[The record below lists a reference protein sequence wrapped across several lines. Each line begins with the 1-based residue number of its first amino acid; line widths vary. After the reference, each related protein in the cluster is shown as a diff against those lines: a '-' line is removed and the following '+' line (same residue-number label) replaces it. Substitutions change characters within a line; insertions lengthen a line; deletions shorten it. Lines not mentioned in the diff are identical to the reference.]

1 MFGTELNIDFNALLE
16 QYAIPWGIRLV
27 VALAV
32 LLIGLWVVR
41 IAVKISRR
49 LMTKAGADPMLSS
62 FLGSLLRGLLVLA
75 VVIASLDQL
84 GVQTTSLIAV
94 LGAAGLAVGL
104 ALQGSLS
111 NFAAGIMLIV
121 FKPFKVGDFIEAAGT
136 AGVVEEIRI
145 FNSMVRSPDNREITI
160 PNGQIYDGVIVN
172 ITARPHRRIDLVVGI
187 SYDDDIRKAREIVE
201 RILKDDERVL
211 EDPAPSVGV
220 MDLADSS
227 INLYV
232 RPWVNSADFW
242 VTRGDLLERIKTEF
256 DAAGITIPFPQR
268 EITLHQAD

>member
-1 MFGTELNIDFNALLE
+1 MFGTDLNIDFNALLD
-16 QYAIPWGIRLV
+16 QYIIPWGIKL
-27 VALAV
+27 ALALAI

-41 IAVKISRR
+41 VVVKVARR
-49 LMTKAGADPMLSS
+49 VMNRAGADPMLSS
-62 FLGSLLRGLLVLA
+62 FLGSILKGLLLIA
-75 VVIASLDQL
+75 VIIAALDQV

-136 AGVVEEIRI
+136 AGIVEEIRI
-145 FNSMVRSPDNREITI
+145 FNSMVRSPDNREIII
-160 PNGQIYDGVIVN
+160 PNGQIYNGVIVN
-172 ITARPHRRIDLVVGI
+172 VTARPQRRIDLVVGI

-201 RILKDDERVL
+201 TILRNDERVL
-211 EDPAPSVGV
+211 QDPEPTVGV

-256 DAAGITIPFPQR
+256 DAAGITIPFPQS
-268 EITLHQAD
+268 EITVRQTG

>member
-1 MFGTELNIDFNALLE
+1 MFGTDLNIDFNALLE
-16 QYAIPWGIRLV
+16 QYLIPWGIKL
-27 VALAV
+27 ALALAI

-41 IAVKISRR
+41 IVVKMARRVMSR
-49 LMTKAGADPMLSS
+49 AGADPMLSS
-62 FLGSLLRGLLVLA
+62 FLGSILKGLLLIA
-75 VVIASLDQL
+75 VVIAALDQV

-111 NFAAGIMLIV
+111 NFAAGIMLVV

-136 AGVVEEIRI
+136 AGIVEEIRI
-145 FNSMVRSPDNREITI
+145 FNSVVYSPDNREITI
-160 PNGQIYDGVIVN
+160 PNGQIYNGVIVN
-172 ITARPHRRIDLVVGI
+172 VTARPQRRIDLVVGI

-201 RILKDDERVL
+201 TILRSDERVL
-211 EDPAPSVGV
+211 QDPEPTVGV

-242 VTRGDLLERIKTEF
+242 TVRGDLLERIKTEF
-256 DAAGITIPFPQR
+256 DAAGITIPFPQS
-268 EITLHQAD
+268 EITVRQTG

>member
-1 MFGTELNIDFNALLE
+1 MFGTDLKIDFNALLE
-16 QYAIPWGIRLV
+16 QYLIPWGIKL
-27 VALAV
+27 ALALAI

-41 IAVKISRR
+41 IVVKMARRVMSR
-49 LMTKAGADPMLSS
+49 AGADPMLSS
-62 FLGSLLRGLLVLA
+62 FLGSILRGLLLIA
-75 VVIASLDQL
+75 VVIAALDQV

-111 NFAAGIMLIV
+111 NFAAGIMLVV

-136 AGVVEEIRI
+136 AGIVEEIRI
-145 FNSMVRSPDNREITI
+145 FNSVVRSPDNREIII
-160 PNGQIYDGVIVN
+160 PNGQIYNGVIVN
-172 ITARPHRRIDLVVGI
+172 VTARPQRRIDLVVGI
-187 SYDDDIRKAREIVE
+187 SYDDDIRKARG
-201 RILKDDERVL
+201 ILETILRSDGRVL
-211 EDPAPSVGV
+211 QDPEPTVGV

-242 VTRGDLLERIKTEF
+242 TVRGDLLERIKTEF
-256 DAAGITIPFPQR
+256 DAAGITIPFPQS
-268 EITLHQAD
+268 EITVRQTG